1 MKGLLLKD
9 LNTLK
14 GYGKQYGIVFVI
26 MTVWALAMGT
36 VSFVSMY
43 SILLGGMLVLS
54 TLTMDEAVNFN
65 RWALTTPVGV
75 RGLIGAKYV
84 LLICTV
90 GVGTGFGFLLN
101 VALGAFL
108 GGVQWE
114 EVESLPIVAALFFIA
129 YAVTLPISFKI
140 GVEKGRYIYILI
152 LSGIGASVF
161 GLVKV
166 LNTLGILK
174 ETDGSGSEAAYFA
187 VILGMLVVS
196 VLVLVISY
204 RICIRVVRNK
214 EW

>member
-26 MTVWALAMGT
+26 MTVWALAMET

-84 LLICTV
+84 LLVCTV
-90 GVGTGFGFLLN
+90 GVGTGFGILLN

-108 GGVQWE
+108 GGPV
-114 EVESLPIVAALFFIA
+114 LYRLFHNA
-129 YAVTLPISFKI
+129 PHQL
-140 GVEKGRYIYILI
+140 
-152 LSGIGASVF
+152 
-161 GLVKV
+161 
-166 LNTLGILK
+166 
-174 ETDGSGSEAAYFA
+174 
-187 VILGMLVVS
+187 
-196 VLVLVISY
+196 
-204 RICIRVVRNK
+204 
-214 EW
+214 

>member
-204 RICIRVVRNK
+204 RISIRVVRNK

>member
-26 MTVWALAMGT
+26 MTVWALAMET

-84 LLICTV
+84 LLVCTV

-129 YAVTLPISFKI
+129 YSITLPISFKI
-140 GVEKGRYIYILI
+140 GVEKSRYIYILI
-152 LSGIGASVF
+152 LSGIGAAVF

-166 LNTLGILK
+166 LNRLGIL
-174 ETDGSGSEAAYFA
+174 EEIDGSEAAYFA

>member
-26 MTVWALAMGT
+26 MTAWALAMET

-84 LLICTV
+84 LLVCTV

-108 GGVQWE
+108 GGVRWE

-129 YAVTLPISFKI
+129 YSITLPISFKI
-140 GVEKGRYIYILI
+140 GVEKSRYIYILI
-152 LSGIGASVF
+152 LSGIGAAVF

-166 LNTLGILK
+166 LNRLEIL
-174 ETDGSGSEAAYFA
+174 EEIDGSEAAYFA